1 MSFATRFGA
10 LRSAHDMTLEEVGR
24 RLDPPKS
31 AQAVWKWENE
41 GVIPRSKALFQ
52 LADLFN
58 VSVSDLL
65 GDGDHV
71 DPVASSALVPVLA
84 TAHMGHFEE
93 EGECDFMAEVPASVV
108 DAHPGSFLVH
118 GFGPCMNRRF
128 PEDALLLVDP
138 SMEPRSGEAVL
149 VEDEDHR
156 ALVRTYMRG
165 SSTVMLSPDSWSE
178 DIPDIIGTPDSP
190 AVRLVGVVV
199 WYQAARDVRHQ

>member
-1 MSFATRFGA
+1 MEVGGNIRRMRKAMGLTQQELADMLGYTREAVTMWENGRAKPRMDMATRLSQIFGV
-10 LRSAHDMTLEEVGR
+10 T
-24 RLDPPKS
+24 
-31 AQAVWKWENE
+31 
-41 GVIPRSKALFQ
+41 
-52 LADLFN
+52 LADLM
-58 VSVSDLL
+58 
-65 GDGDHV
+65 GDGE
-71 DPVASSALVPVLA
+71 PIPSSTLVPVLA

-108 DAHPGSFLVH
+108 EAHPSSFLVH

-138 SMEPRSGEAVL
+138 SMEPRSVEAVL

>member
-1 MSFATRFGA
+1 MGIGENIRR
-10 LRSAHDMTLEEVGR
+10 LRRAAGLSQEELAE
-24 RLDPPKS
+24 RLDPPYTRP
-31 AQAVWKWENE
+31 AVTAWESGRAKPRMDTLVQIAAVF
-41 GVIPRSKALFQ
+41 GVDP
-52 LADLFN
+52 
-58 VSVSDLL
+58 SDLM
-65 GDGDHV
+65 GGRA
-71 DPVASSALVPVLA
+71 DPVASSAMVPVLA

-93 EGECDFMAEVPASVV
+93 EVACDFMAEVPASVV

-165 SSTVMLSPDSWSE
+165 SSTVMLSPDSFSE